1 MQAALVRAAEARRA
15 VLAAA
20 DVVREAA
27 AAHRKATVELAAATH
42 ALAAHRET
50 HAKEVGMLAQLRS
63 LVNPSPNPNPN
74 PSPNLNPNPKP
85 KPKPKPKPNP
95 NPNQALERGS
105 REEAETADHA
115 AEYEELRVGLRC
127 PRARVGETVARVA
140 DAVADGHKAAK
151 EARTIAAAA
160 RVHLAKELLDT
171 QASFSILCTKYCR
184 HNTATTYTE
193 ILP

>member
-1 MQAALVRAAEARRA
+1 MLPRRPNP
-15 VLAAA
+15 
-20 DVVREAA
+20 
-27 AAHRKATVELAAATH
+27 
-42 ALAAHRET
+42 
-50 HAKEVGMLAQLRS
+50 S
-63 LVNPSPNPNPN
+63 PNPSPNPNPN

-184 HNTATTYTE
+184 HNTAISTRKYY
-193 ILP
+193 PNPQP